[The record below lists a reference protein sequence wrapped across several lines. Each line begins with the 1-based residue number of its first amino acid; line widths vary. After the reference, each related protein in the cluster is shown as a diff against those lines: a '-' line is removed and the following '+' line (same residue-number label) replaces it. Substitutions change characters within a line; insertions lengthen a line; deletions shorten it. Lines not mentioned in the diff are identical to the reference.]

1 MRELLQ
7 MNRKT
12 RLNLEY
18 MLLQGAYWALY
29 CSARNFGT
37 VFLQGR
43 GYSNSALG
51 LILGVGPLIC
61 LFLSAKLAEHVD
73 NRGGNTV
80 YVTNGILYT
89 ALLVLNLFIFFVKG
103 KSIFISLSF
112 AVMGCLLIS
121 INPLNT
127 EISLRAG
134 DSPEDINYGRARGCG
149 SLTYAVASTG
159 LGTLVA
165 SFSPDL
171 IPLVSAAFAAVNLL
185 GLYFI
190 YKTGNKEAGKPA
202 ESKPQKVRP
211 ISLAEFFRRY
221 QKFTVFLLGVALI
234 YFAHNALVTYM
245 INIVRNLGAEA
256 DTLGRI
262 NALMAIME
270 LPAMFLFNRICR
282 RFDCRKVLGVAMIF
296 MVVRVVFICTATSI
310 RGLYLAQIAQALG
323 FALAVPGLVRYAKV
337 MIPAK
342 DSAKAQSISFAA
354 STLGNVLAGFVG
366 GRLLDIMSIS
376 KVLLVLS
383 VTAVL
388 GLVISF
394 ANIDMKAQI
403 QHNT

>member
-1 MRELLQ
+1 MKKRT
-7 MNRKT
+7 K
-12 RLNLEY
+12 LNLEY
-18 MLLQGAYWALY
+18 MVLQGAYWALY

-43 GYSNSALG
+43 GYSNSVLG

-61 LFLSAKLAEHVD
+61 LFLSAKLAEFVD
-73 NRGGNTV
+73 NRGGRTV
-80 YVTNGILYT
+80 YLTNGVLYT
-89 ALLVLNLFIFFVKG
+89 ALLLLNLFLFFVKG
-103 KSIFISLSF
+103 QSLLISFSF
-112 AVMGCLLIS
+112 AVMGCLLICV
-121 INPLNT
+121 NPLNT

-134 DSPEDINYGRARGCG
+134 DNPEDINYGRARGCG
-149 SLTYAVASTG
+149 SLTYAIASAG

-171 IPLVSAAFAAVNLL
+171 IPLVSAVFAAVNLV

-190 YKTGNKEAGKPA
+190 YQTGNKDVK
-202 ESKPQKVRP
+202 KVQTDKDQPLKP
-211 ISLAEFFRRY
+211 ISLTAFFKRY
-221 QKFTVFLLGVALI
+221 RKFTIFLFGIALI
-234 YFAHNALVTYM
+234 YFAHNALITYM
-245 INIVRNLGAEA
+245 INIVRNLGAET

-282 RFDCRKVLGVAMIF
+282 RFDCRKVLGVAVVF
-296 MVVRVVFICTATSI
+296 MVLRVIMICTASSI
-310 RGLYLAQIAQALG
+310 KGLYLAQVAQAFG

-337 MIPAK
+337 MIPPE

-366 GRLLDIMSIS
+366 GRLLDIMDIS

-383 VTAVL
+383 VTAVI
-388 GLVISF
+388 GLAISF
-394 ANIDMKAQI
+394 ANMDMKAKLRQDSLA
-403 QHNT
+403 

>member
-1 MRELLQ
+1 M
-7 MNRKT
+7 
-12 RLNLEY
+12 EY
-18 MLLQGAYWALY
+18 MVLQGAYWALY

-43 GYSNSALG
+43 GYSNSVLG

-61 LFLSAKLAEHVD
+61 LFLSAKLAEFVD
-73 NRGGNTV
+73 NRGGRTV
-80 YVTNGILYT
+80 YLTNGVLYT
-89 ALLVLNLFIFFVKG
+89 ALLLLNLCRFVVKG
-103 KSIFISLSF
+103 QSLLISFSF
-112 AVMGCLLIS
+112 AVMGCLLICV
-121 INPLNT
+121 NPLNT

-134 DSPEDINYGRARGCG
+134 DNPEDINYGRARGCG
-149 SLTYAVASTG
+149 SLTYAIASAG

-171 IPLVSAAFAAVNLL
+171 IPLVSAVFAAVNLV

-190 YKTGNKEAGKPA
+190 YQTGNKDVK
-202 ESKPQKVRP
+202 KVQMDKDHALKP
-211 ISLAEFFRRY
+211 ISLTAFFKRY
-221 QKFTVFLLGVALI
+221 RKFTIFLFGIALI
-234 YFAHNALVTYM
+234 YFAHNALITYM
-245 INIVRNLGAEA
+245 INIVRNLRAET

-282 RFDCRKVLGVAMIF
+282 RFDCRKVLGVAVVF
-296 MVVRVVFICTATSI
+296 MVLRVIMICTASSI
-310 RGLYLAQIAQALG
+310 KGLYLAQVAQAFG

-337 MIPAK
+337 MIPPE

-366 GRLLDIMSIS
+366 GRLLDIMDIS

-383 VTAVL
+383 VTAVI
-388 GLVISF
+388 GLAISF
-394 ANIDMKAQI
+394 ANMDMKAKLRQDSLV
-403 QHNT
+403 